1 MVQRKNSYINQRNKK
16 KNQILIILI
25 ICLSLII
32 SSLIISNGK
41 TPQKEENVAVVAEF
55 DTIKIPVPAKL
66 VPMGT
71 KVKDIK
77 FKYVSF
83 PKHQIPQ
90 GALTDL
96 SGMQEAIA
104 LTKLPANLPVFDVN
118 FSFTAYPQNPVVDKI
133 PQGMRAMT
141 IRVDA
146 TSAVEGWAGSGSLVD
161 VLLVQKHKTSVIA
174 EKVKILSQERS
185 TAPVASEKSPN
196 IPSTVTLLVTQ
207 KQCLAINT
215 AIPLG
220 RIAFALRSANDEANW
235 EENIFSPDNLK
246 GRPIGNKKEVIKAIV
261 SVKGTNGKDDKI
273 FALSGDK
280 WIKSNTIPKGFEDSI
295 GR

>member
-1 MVQRKNSYINQRNKK
+1 MVQRRNSYINQRNKK
-16 KNQILIILI
+16 KNQMIALIM
-25 ICLSLII
+25 ICLSIII
-32 SSLIISNGK
+32 SSIIISSSN
-41 TPQKEENVAVVAEF
+41 TPLKEEKVSVVAEF
-55 DTIKIPVPAKL
+55 DTVKIPVPAKL

-104 LTKLPANLPVFDVN
+104 LTKLPANIPVFDVN

-235 EENIFSPDNLK
+235 EENMFSPENLK
-246 GRPIGNKKEVIKAIV
+246 GRPIGDKKESIKAIV
-261 SVKGTNGKDDKI
+261 SIKGEKGKKDKI

-280 WIKSNTIPKGFEDSI
+280 WIKSNSVPQGFKVQ
-295 GR
+295 

>member
-16 KNQILIILI
+16 KNQIIMVSIIA
-25 ICLSLII
+25 LSLII
-32 SSLIISNGK
+32 SSIIISKSRVNNI
-41 TPQKEENVAVVAEF
+41 KEEKNVAVVAEY
-55 DTIKIPVPAKL
+55 DTIKVPVPAKL
-66 VPMGT
+66 VPVGT

-77 FKYVSF
+77 LKYVSF
-83 PKHQIPQ
+83 PKHQVPQ
-90 GALTDL
+90 GALKDL

-104 LTKLPANLPVFDVN
+104 LTKLPANLPMFDVN

-146 TSAVEGWAGSGSLVD
+146 SSSVEGWAGSGSLVD
-161 VLLVQKHKTSVIA
+161 VLLIQKQKTSVIA

-220 RIAFALRSANDEANW
+220 RISFALRSANDEEHW
-235 EENIFSPDNLK
+235 EENVFSPDSLK
-246 GRPIGNKKEVIKAIV
+246 GRPISNKKEPIKAVLSI
-261 SVKGTNGKDDKI
+261 KGSDGKADKV

-280 WIKSNTIPKGFEDSI
+280 WIKSDSVPKGFIEN
-295 GR
+295 R

>member
-1 MVQRKNSYINQRNKK
+1 MVQRRNSYINQRNKK
-16 KNQILIILI
+16 KNQMIALIM
-25 ICLSLII
+25 ICLSIII
-32 SSLIISNGK
+32 SSIIISSSN
-41 TPQKEENVAVVAEF
+41 TPQKEEKVSVVAEF
-55 DTIKIPVPAKL
+55 DTVKIPVPAKL

-104 LTKLPANLPVFDVN
+104 LTKLPANIPVFDVN

-161 VLLVQKHKTSVIA
+161 VLLVQKHKTSENNLTQYIKFYLPVGSDFKDVTFQVYA
-174 EKVKILSQERS
+174 ELPFEKLHSELNGSKNKYDGTWKFENFDTVEFLREVQKAFGKTVSLIRIDKKV
-185 TAPVASEKSPN
+185 VN
-196 IPSTVTLLVTQ
+196 
-207 KQCLAINT
+207 C
-215 AIPLG
+215 
-220 RIAFALRSANDEANW
+220 
-235 EENIFSPDNLK
+235 
-246 GRPIGNKKEVIKAIV
+246 
-261 SVKGTNGKDDKI
+261 
-273 FALSGDK
+273 
-280 WIKSNTIPKGFEDSI
+280 
-295 GR
+295 

>member
-1 MVQRKNSYINQRNKK
+1 MVQRKNSYINQRNKR
-16 KNQILIILI
+16 KNQLLIVLI

-32 SSLIISNGK
+32 SSIIISNSVNK
-41 TPQKEENVAVVAEF
+41 KAKENVAVVAEF
-55 DTIKIPVPAKL
+55 NTVKVPVPATL

-71 KVKDIK
+71 KVRDIK
-77 FKYVSF
+77 FKQVSF
-83 PKHQIPQ
+83 PKHQVPQ
-90 GALTDL
+90 GALLDL

-133 PQGMRAMT
+133 PKGMRAMT

-146 TSAVEGWAGSGSLVD
+146 TSSVEGWAGSGSLVD

-246 GRPIGNKKEVIKAIV
+246 GRPIGGSKKDTIKAVV
-261 SVKGTNGKDDKI
+261 SVKGEGGNADKI

-280 WIKSNTIPKGFEDSI
+280 WVKSNSIPKGFIIDDK
-295 GR
+295 